1 MGKGGAVTIGYWYQ
15 MGLLFGLCRGPVDA
29 LRKITAGGR
38 VAWSG
43 NLTASSTFA
52 INALELFGGEKRE
65 GGVQGTADLMMG
77 EATQMPNAY
86 LIGQLGTPMPAFRGK
101 VMVVFRGRVGAM
113 NPYIKPWAF
122 QLQRFTAGWRTPVWE
137 PALCQIDQGMN
148 GAHYIY
154 RAITDPVTGLGKP
167 DTVLDLPRMKA
178 AAQTLF
184 DEGLGLCLKWSRSDV
199 VGNFIR
205 LVCDHVGGD
214 FVTDPATGKQYL
226 KLFRGDYDI
235 NTVPLVD
242 ESNIVELV
250 SFEVGTLAN
259 TVNQIV
265 VTYHDSETNKDAA
278 TPAIQNLGN
287 IQAQGRVV
295 SEATRYDGAWNG
307 TLAARLGERDLR
319 AKSSLLARGKLKV
332 QASLVVA
339 KGDVL
344 AFSWAE
350 LNVSRMPIRVLDIE
364 RGTPTDTTITLTYAQ
379 DVFALPTSTY
389 LVQQPTLWVAPVIA
403 PQPITVQRL
412 LEASYRDLAANLRPA
427 DLSAVTALAGYVGA
441 LAVRPAG
448 VPINYALTTRLG
460 STGAFADVATGDF
473 TPTGLLAAA
482 MPAGAVPVAVTL
494 TSPKDLDLVAVGS
507 EALIDDEIFR
517 VDAID
522 PIAGTA
528 TLARGCV
535 DTAPAAHALGA
546 RVWFTDNYTAADR
559 TEYTTGETVQAQLL
573 TVAGGGKLDPAL
585 ATTASIVLN
594 KRQIR
599 PYAPGNLQVQGV
611 AYPATVE
618 GALALSWSHR
628 DRRGQA
634 DQLIDTTTGNIGP
647 EAGTTYT
654 VAVYLNG
661 VLDSTTSGITATNLT
676 PTVSGDGTVLVQI
689 DAVRDGYT
697 CWQSLAATFT
707 YYRGQIRLLETG
719 DTRITEAG
727 DTRIL
732 ES

>member
-1 MGKGGAVTIGYWYQ
+1 M
-15 MGLLFGLCRGPVDA
+15 
-29 LRKITAGGR
+29 
-38 VAWSG
+38 
-43 NLTASSTFA
+43 
-52 INALELFGGEKRE
+52 E
-65 GGVQGTADLMMG
+65 
-77 EATQMPNAY
+77 
-86 LIGQLGTPMPAFRGK
+86 
-101 VMVVFRGRVGAM
+101 
-113 NPYIKPWAF
+113 
-122 QLQRFTAGWRTPVWE
+122 
-137 PALCQIDQGMN
+137 
-148 GAHYIY
+148 
-154 RAITDPVTGLGKP
+154 
-167 DTVLDLPRMKA
+167 A
-178 AAQTLF
+178 AAQTLH

-199 VGNFIR
+199 TGNFIR
-205 LVCDHVGGD
+205 MVCDHAGGD
-214 FVTDPATGKQYL
+214 FVDDPTTGKQYL
-226 KLFRGDYDI
+226 KLYRGDYDI
-235 NTVPLVD
+235 ATVPLVD

-250 SFEVGTLAN
+250 SYEQSALADS
-259 TVNQIV
+259 VNQIV

-278 TPAIQNLGN
+278 TPAINNLAN

-295 SEATRYDGAWNG
+295 SQSVRYDGVWNAD
-307 TLAARLGERDLR
+307 LALRLGMRDLH
-319 AKSSLLARGKLKV
+319 ASSSLPARMKLKV
-332 QASLVVA
+332 FSDLDVR

-344 AFSWAE
+344 AFSWQR
-350 LNVSRMPIRVLDIE
+350 LNLSRMPIRVLDID
-364 RGTPTDTTITLTYAQ
+364 RGTPTANTITLTCAQ
-379 DVFALPTSTY
+379 DVYALPTTTY
-389 LVQQPTLWVAPVIA
+389 LVAQPPLWTAPDLA
-403 PQPITVQRL
+403 PHPITVQRL

-427 DLSAVTALAGYVGA
+427 DLAAVTALAGYVGA

-448 VPINYALTTRLG
+448 VPINYALTTRIG

-494 TSPKDLDLVAVGS
+494 TSPKDLDLVAIGS

-535 DTAPAAHALGA
+535 DTVPAEHALGA
-546 RVWFTDNYTAADR
+546 RVWFTDNYTAAGR

-611 AYPATVE
+611 AYPVTVE
-618 GALALSWSHR
+618 GALALTWSHR

-654 VAVYLNG
+654 VAVYLGG
-661 VLDSTTSGITATNLT
+661 VLDSAASGIAATSLT
-676 PTVSGDGTVLVQI
+676 PTVSGDGTVRVEVTAQ
-689 DAVRDGYT
+689 RDGYT
-697 CWQSLAATFT
+697 SWQAVSATFD
-707 YYRGQIRLLETG
+707 YYRTARRLTESGELRVTESGAQRIVET
-719 DTRITEAG
+719 
-727 DTRIL
+727 
-732 ES
+732 